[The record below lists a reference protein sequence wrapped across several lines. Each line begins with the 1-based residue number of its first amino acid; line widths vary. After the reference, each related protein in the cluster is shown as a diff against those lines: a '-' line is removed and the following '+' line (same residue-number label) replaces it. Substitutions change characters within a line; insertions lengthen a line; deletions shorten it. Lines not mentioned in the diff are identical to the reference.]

1 MSGWSLITYLFIY
14 LFIVFYTFL
23 ALTEFGVVYSS
34 KWKSDKEGMV
44 QSQFIYTKGPF
55 GTALAPDSKRG
66 S

>member
-44 QSQFIYTKGPF
+44 QSQFIYTKCCLKF
-55 GTALAPDSKRG
+55 
-66 S
+66 